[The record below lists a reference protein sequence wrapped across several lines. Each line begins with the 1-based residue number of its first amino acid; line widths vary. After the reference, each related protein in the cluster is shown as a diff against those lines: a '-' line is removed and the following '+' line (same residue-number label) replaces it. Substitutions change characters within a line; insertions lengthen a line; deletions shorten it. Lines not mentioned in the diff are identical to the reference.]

1 MTRELRWDAACIASE
16 TAVLVAQ
23 IHAS

>member
-23 IHAS
+23 ISAS

>member
-1 MTRELRWDAACIASE
+1 MTRELRRDAACIASD

-23 IHAS
+23 ISAS